1 MSIKETENKET
12 NPVDNGKKDTF
23 SEPGFSGELQM
34 SPEEMLNLAHQT
46 AELLI
51 KRIEK
56 LPGEDAWDGDFQQE
70 LEGRLLEEP
79 PETGQSAMEVIE
91 RALND
96 VLPYAMRLDHPRNF
110 AFVPSSPTWPGVLA
124 EFIVAAYN
132 ANIATWL
139 TASGPTQLELVVLEW
154 FRSWLGYPESAGG
167 ILLSGGSAAAVNAF
181 VAARESAGN
190 PEKAT
195 VYMSNQSHSA
205 QIRAARIVGVHPECI
220 RKIPIDKNFRLD
232 LTSLVQSVSDDRAAG
247 FNPIAICA
255 NAGAT
260 SNGAIDPLEE
270 MAAYCSVEGIWL
282 HVDAAY
288 GGFAM
293 LTSRGKELMRG
304 IEQADSIG
312 LDGHKWLFQP
322 YEVGGLMVKDI
333 RTLEKAFA
341 VHHDVLQ
348 DTIWGSNHP
357 NFSDRSLQLS
367 RSFRALKIW
376 MSIQTFGIAAFRQAV
391 ENSMDFA
398 DRAGVYV
405 TKSPVLELLTP
416 VSLGIVCFRIN
427 PEVGDSDEE
436 SLDQINRTVLARV
449 FWEDNAVISSTLV
462 DNKFALRLCIINHN
476 TTWDDVRKTL
486 AIIAK
491 FGEEELAKT

>member
-1 MSIKETENKET
+1 MSTTDPKKREPLPLDKKKEAKSEH
-12 NPVDNGKKDTF
+12 GKC
-23 SEPGFSGELQM
+23 GNLQM

-56 LPGEDAWDGDFQQE
+56 LPGKDAWDGDFQQE

-79 PETGQSAMEVIE
+79 PETGQPALEVIE

-132 ANIATWL
+132 PNIATWL

-232 LTSLVQSVSDDRAAG
+232 MTSLVQSVSDDRAAG

-270 MAAYCSVEGIWL
+270 MATYCSVEGIWL

-322 YEVGGLMVKDI
+322 YEVGGLMVKDT

-376 MSIQTFGIAAFRQAV
+376 MSIQTFGLAAFRQAV

-427 PEVGDSDEE
+427 PKIGDSDEKL
-436 SLDQINRTVLARV
+436 LDQINRTVLARV

-476 TTWDDVRKTL
+476 TTWDDVQKTI
-486 AIIAK
+486 AVIAK
-491 FGEEELAKT
+491 FGEDELAKT